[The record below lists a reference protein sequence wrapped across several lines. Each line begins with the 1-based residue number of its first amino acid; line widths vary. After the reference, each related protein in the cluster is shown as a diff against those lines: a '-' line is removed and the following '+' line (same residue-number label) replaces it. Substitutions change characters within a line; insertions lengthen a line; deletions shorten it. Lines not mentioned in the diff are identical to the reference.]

1 MAVFS
6 NHLMYNTHPFPI
18 TGVIVVVILCVIS
31 AYYHYKTSEFKSRLW
46 RDVLDT
52 TIM

>member
-18 TGVIVVVILCVIS
+18 TGVIVVMILCVIS
-31 AYYHYKTSEFKSRLW
+31 AYNRSHCGHDLMCYQCQ
-46 RDVLDT
+46 
-52 TIM
+52 